1 MTGEQLETE
10 IYFGPTFYLR
20 LKHMPKDKVNYRA
33 RGPRTV
39 LTRQTVQGRAN
50 DGGLRIG
57 EMDRDCLI
65 AHGMSSFVK
74 ESMMVRGDEYEM
86 AVCNKTG
93 CVAVYNES
101 KNIFLSPMA
110 DGPLK
115 FISVDDNMNIV
126 NVSKYGRD
134 FSIVKVPYAFKL
146 LSQELQAMNCQMRI
160 ITEDNVEQLTS
171 LTAGDDI
178 KILGFNN
185 LEEVAEKTKLN
196 DIETKRQKICW
207 NEKVVLSMMKN

>member
-74 ESMMVRGDEYEM
+74 ESMMVRGDQYEM

-93 CVAVYNES
+93 CVLFIMKV
-101 KNIFLSPMA
+101 KIFS
-110 DGPLK
+110 
-115 FISVDDNMNIV
+115 
-126 NVSKYGRD
+126 
-134 FSIVKVPYAFKL
+134 
-146 LSQELQAMNCQMRI
+146 
-160 ITEDNVEQLTS
+160 
-171 LTAGDDI
+171 
-178 KILGFNN
+178 
-185 LEEVAEKTKLN
+185 
-196 DIETKRQKICW
+196 
-207 NEKVVLSMMKN
+207 